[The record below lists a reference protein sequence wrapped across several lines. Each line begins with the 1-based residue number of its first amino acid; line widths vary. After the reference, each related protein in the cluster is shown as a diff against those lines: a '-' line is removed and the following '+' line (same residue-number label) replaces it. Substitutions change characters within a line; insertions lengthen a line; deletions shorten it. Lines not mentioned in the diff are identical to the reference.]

1 MKTKNLKRFLSL
13 AMALCLSLAMM
24 NVAFASNV
32 ADTSGGSAT
41 SSVTLSSTEDG
52 SLGGDPAATAMSV
65 TVPTVL
71 PIAVGTD
78 GSVTTATDAKITNN
92 SYGAV
97 KVSGVSIQAAQGW
110 HLTDFET
117 NMANEKVDSNQVGF
131 ALTIGGGEQL
141 ATDSTEASQALLA
154 EAIEG
159 CYMTGAGNTAGN
171 SVAIAYYHHRCRA
184 GVRPH
189 CQGPGRRDHRDIPQQ
204 PPPHQPLGPGGL
216 LRRRRRPHRHEVPAP
231 HEHH

>member
-1 MKTKNLKRFLSL
+1 MKNKNLKRFLSL
-13 AMALCLSLAMM
+13 AMSLCLAFAMM
-24 NVAFASNV
+24 TVASASNE
-32 ADTSGGSAT
+32 ATASGGSAT
-41 SSVTLSSTEDG
+41 SQVTLSSTADG
-52 SLGGDPAATAMSV
+52 SLDGDPAATAMSV

-141 ATDSTEASQALLA
+141 ATDSTEAPQALLA

-159 CYMTGAGNTAGN
+159 YYMTDAGDSAGSSVAVAYDAIVSPVSEAVTNTAIA
-171 SVAIAYYHHRCRA
+171 SV
-184 GVRPH
+184 VFTVEW
-189 CQGPGRRDHRDIPQQ
+189 DI
-204 PPPHQPLGPGGL
+204 
-216 LRRRRRPHRHEVPAP
+216 
-231 HEHH
+231 

>member
-1 MKTKNLKRFLSL
+1 MKNKNLKRFLSL
-13 AMALCLSLAMM
+13 AMSLCLAFAMM
-24 NVAFASNV
+24 TVASASNE
-32 ADTSGGSAT
+32 ATASGGSAT
-41 SSVTLSSTEDG
+41 SQVTLSSTADG
-52 SLGGDPAATAMSV
+52 SLDGDPAATAMSV

-110 HLTDFET
+110 RLTDFET

-141 ATDSTEASQALLA
+141 ATDSTEAAQALLA
-154 EAIEG
+154 EAVEG
-159 CYMTGAGNTAGN
+159 CYMTGAGDSAGS
-171 SVAIAYYHHRCRA
+171 SVAVAYDAIVSPVSEAVTNTDIAS
-184 GVRPH
+184 VVFTVEW
-189 CQGPGRRDHRDIPQQ
+189 DI
-204 PPPHQPLGPGGL
+204 
-216 LRRRRRPHRHEVPAP
+216 
-231 HEHH
+231 

>member
-1 MKTKNLKRFLSL
+1 MKNKNLKRFLSL

-78 GSVTTATDAKITNN
+78 GTVTTATDAKITNN

-159 CYMTGAGNTAGN
+159 CYMTGVGNTAGN
-171 SVAIAYYHHRCRA
+171 SVAIAYDA
-184 GVRPH
+184 VVSPVSNAVTNTGVASVIFTVEW
-189 CQGPGRRDHRDIPQQ
+189 DI
-204 PPPHQPLGPGGL
+204 
-216 LRRRRRPHRHEVPAP
+216 
-231 HEHH
+231 

>member
-1 MKTKNLKRFLSL
+1 MKNKNLKRFLSL
-13 AMALCLSLAMM
+13 AMSLCLAFAMM
-24 NVAFASNV
+24 TVASASNE
-32 ADTSGGSAT
+32 ATASGGSAT
-41 SSVTLSSTEDG
+41 SQVTLSSTADG
-52 SLGGDPAATAMSV
+52 SLDGDPAATAMSV

-141 ATDSTEASQALLA
+141 ATDSTEAAQALLA
-154 EAIEG
+154 EAVEG
-159 CYMTGAGNTAGN
+159 CYMTGAGDSAGSSVAVAYDAIVSPVSEAVTNTAIA
-171 SVAIAYYHHRCRA
+171 SV
-184 GVRPH
+184 VFTVEW
-189 CQGPGRRDHRDIPQQ
+189 DI
-204 PPPHQPLGPGGL
+204 
-216 LRRRRRPHRHEVPAP
+216 
-231 HEHH
+231 